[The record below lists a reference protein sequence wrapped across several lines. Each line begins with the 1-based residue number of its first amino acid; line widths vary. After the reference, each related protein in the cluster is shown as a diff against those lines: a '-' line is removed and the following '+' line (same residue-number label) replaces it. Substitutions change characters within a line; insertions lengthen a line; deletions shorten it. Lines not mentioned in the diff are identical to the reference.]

1 MRRPPWYSSYEENN
15 YGELFYSLMRIYQP
29 EKVVEL
35 GTKGG
40 YSAYHIAKGLAAN
53 GHGSL
58 DCYDLWEHEAM
69 YEMACKNLKGLE
81 DIVQVNKQDAI
92 GVETNYKSIDILH
105 IDLGNQGGILEKTI
119 PLWIDKT
126 RQLIIIE
133 GGSIERD
140 KRSWMID
147 LGVEPI
153 SDWLKNFKRL
163 RPDIEYF
170 TIEPFPSLTII
181 KKKVV

>member
-1 MRRPPWYSSYEENN
+1 
-15 YGELFYSLMRIYQP
+15 
-29 EKVVEL
+29 
-35 GTKGG
+35 
-40 YSAYHIAKGLAAN
+40 
-53 GHGSL
+53 
-58 DCYDLWEHEAM
+58 M